1 MARMIPS
8 RLSDDT
14 KSYAEKV
21 LFYKLQDME
30 DTDDWTVMHSVGIA
44 NHTKQ
49 AQGEADFVVVIPNGG
64 VVVLEVKGG
73 RISYREGQWYSSNRT
88 DSYEIKNPVYEA
100 NEAMHSFENYIK
112 EKTSPLDPVST
123 ALFGFGVVFPDSY
136 FHGEFAIPDL
146 DDAQIADKSDVLD
159 MKSYLLGLSRFWKEK
174 RGLSTEAL
182 PNATVCKKIIQLMRP
197 SFDSH
202 VSMVHQIASV
212 ERQII
217 TLTERQQDVFE
228 GLRDNDRCLVRGSA
242 GTGKTLIAIN
252 LARDLAKEG
261 NKVAFFCYNRQLAKY
276 LKHNTESDGIYC
288 CGSMTD
294 YMVDTINR
302 YAEKPII
309 LDTIEDKN
317 KFYSEALPAMFIDCF
332 IDKELEQFDYLIID
346 EAQDLMTEEYLE
358 VLDIILAGG
367 LDDGHWYFFMDS
379 ERQNIFHM
387 GMSYE
392 DIKDLLKSRKVF
404 YARFELKDNCRNT
417 ISIIKEIDNLF
428 GSNTRYVDRD
438 EKGAPVVKK
447 VYKKDKDQ
455 AKLIAETVKG
465 LLEDGI
471 KPESITIV
479 SPYRYQNSA
488 VALIPSEIPI
498 SEQHLPGKVYFS
510 TIDAYKGLENSIIII
525 TDVSDLYRE
534 KDISRLYIGMT
545 RARSALYLLL
555 SESANRNIG
564 KIKGYPNGKEKK

>member
-64 VVVLEVKGG
+64 VMVLEVKGG
-73 RISYREGQWYSSNRT
+73 RISYHDGQWSSSNRAGT
-88 DSYEIKNPVYEA
+88 YNINPVFEA

-112 EKTSPLDPVST
+112 DKVSSLDPLSKT
-123 ALFGFGVVFPDSY
+123 MFGFGVVFPDSY
-136 FHGEFAIPDL
+136 FHGEFSIPDL
-146 DDAQIADKSDVLD
+146 DDFQIADKSDILD
-159 MKSYLLGLSRFWKEK
+159 MKSYLLGLVRFWKEK
-174 RGLSTEAL
+174 RRMPNESM
-182 PNATVCKKIIQLMRP
+182 PNASVCKRIVQLMRP
-197 SFDSH
+197 NFDSH
-202 VSMVHQIASV
+202 ISIAHQIASV

-228 GLRDNDRCLVRGSA
+228 GLRDNERCLVRGSA

-261 NKVAFFCYNRQLAKY
+261 KKVAFFCYNRQLAEY
-276 LKHNTESDGIYC
+276 LKHNTEPDGISC

-294 YMVDTINR
+294 YMVETYNQHADN
-302 YAEKPII
+302 PII
-309 LDTIEDKN
+309 LDAVKDKN
-317 KFYSEALPAMFIDCF
+317 EFYSEALPAMFIDCF
-332 IDKELEQFDYLIID
+332 IEKELEQFDYLIID
-346 EAQDLMTEEYLE
+346 EAQDLMTDEYLE
-358 VLDIILAGG
+358 VLDIILSGG

-404 YARFELKDNCRNT
+404 YARFELRDNCRNT

-428 GSNTRYVDRD
+428 GSNTKYIDRD

-455 AKLIAETVKG
+455 AKLIAETVKE
-465 LLEDGI
+465 LLADGI

-488 VALIPSEIPI
+488 VALMPSEIQI

-525 TDVSDLYRE
+525 TDVADLYRG